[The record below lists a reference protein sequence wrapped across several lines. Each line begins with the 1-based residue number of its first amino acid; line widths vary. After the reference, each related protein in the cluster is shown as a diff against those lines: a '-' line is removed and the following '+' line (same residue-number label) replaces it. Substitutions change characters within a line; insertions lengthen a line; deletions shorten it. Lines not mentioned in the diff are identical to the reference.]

1 MSGSSR
7 EKNFVCFQC
16 LNVTWCIKKTLMCFY
31 NDYMQQ
37 SKSSLSLLFFKLK
50 QQQINKLGKSMWFD
64 VTVIDYHYTCY
75 QIVCRGK
82 NGNSVTFFLGGGHR
96 SDFIELY

>member
-1 MSGSSR
+1 
-7 EKNFVCFQC
+7 
-16 LNVTWCIKKTLMCFY
+16 MCFY

-82 NGNSVTFFLGGGHR
+82 NGNSVTFFFLGGGIDQT
-96 SDFIELY
+96 SLNYINYELNGVDYTSCE

>member
-1 MSGSSR
+1 
-7 EKNFVCFQC
+7 
-16 LNVTWCIKKTLMCFY
+16 MCFY

-82 NGNSVTFFLGGGHR
+82 NGNSVTFFWGGGIDQT
-96 SDFIELY
+96 SLNYINYELNGVDYTSCE